1 MALLLVF
8 VFLFLGVLSLYSKLD
23 GPLENEIV
31 IDIPKTT
38 SLINISKILQYENII
53 SSRYNF
59 IFFNYLIGTNRSLK
73 AGEYLFSAKMSQ
85 KEIVEMLV
93 KNKVLLHKFTVP
105 ECYSNKQIL
114 DKLERNEKLTGYI
127 EEKLTEGDLFP
138 NTYLYAKGTQK
149 TQLIEVM
156 KQLSRKKLNSSYKK
170 IGSYPEILNNL
181 KEVVILASLIEAE
194 AKNAHEKERIASVFI
209 NRLKKGMRLQSD
221 PTVIYGLVGSVY
233 LGRKLTRKDM
243 NTKHPWNTYKIFG
256 LPPSPICN
264 VGIDSIEAVL
274 KPLKTNDLYFVAD
287 GLGGHYFSQTL
298 EQHNEH
304 VKNLKKLNE

>member
-1 MALLLVF
+1 MAFLLVF

-23 GPLENEIV
+23 GPLENGIV

-38 SLINISKILQYENII
+38 SLIKISKILEYENII
-53 SSRYNF
+53 SSKYNF
-59 IFFNYLIGTNRSLK
+59 ILFNYLIGTNRSLK
-73 AGEYLFSAKMSQ
+73 A
-85 KEIVEMLV
+85 
-93 KNKVLLHKFTVP
+93 KVLLHKFIVP

-114 DKLERNEKLTGYI
+114 DKLEKNEKLTGYI

-149 TQLIEVM
+149 TQLIALM
-156 KQLSRKKLNSSYKK
+156 KQLSKKKLNSSYEK

-181 KEVVILASLIEAE
+181 KEVVVLASLIEAE
-194 AKNAHEKERIASVFI
+194 AKNAHEKRRIASVFI
-209 NRLKKGMRLQSD
+209 NRLNNGMKLQSD

-233 LGRKLTRKDM
+233 LGRKLTRKDI

-274 KPLKTNDLYFVAD
+274 EPLKTNDLYFVAD
-287 GLGGHYFSQTL
+287 GLGGHYFSETL
-298 EQHNEH
+298 ERHNEH